1 MRRSAVR
8 SDRHDTDRI
17 GAISFATH
25 CAGHRRRS
33 RYGRTADAA
42 GFAAPGDI
50 QFGYAA
56 ITWQGQDRQAI
67 EDVSAVGFKGIQL
80 RTSALPE
87 FGDKPAALK
96 ELLAKHRLTMVA
108 FSSGNVRIDPQFEA
122 EDIATHT
129 EARAIRSRRR
139 RAVPAA
145 DRHPPQTCSWWPADY
160 QRLGR
165 LMTEIGKRTADI
177 GIPVAYHN
185 HMNNIGERP
194 EEVDRVLDATDPRYV
209 KVLLDI
215 AHYQQGGGDP
225 VRAVRKFSDRILFLH
240 IKDVQSPLPGNTGD
254 PMRSYRFVELGRGK
268 VDIKAVF
275 AALNEVKFQRLGDRR
290 ARCGARQGADAE
302 GVGDHRADVPGT
314 AWIHRVNVGL
324 IGAGNISD
332 THAARRGG
340 RRPAH
345 RRRLRRQ
352 PGEGAS
358 ARRSPWRERLRP
370 RSTRCSRISRST
382 W

>member
-1 MRRSAVR
+1 MNRRHFVR
-8 SDRHDTDRI
+8 STTLATAGLALHDVSRL
-17 GAISFATH
+17 FAQ
-25 CAGHRRRS
+25 AGN
-33 RYGRTADAA
+33 
-42 GFAAPGDI
+42 I

-67 EDVSAVGFKGIQL
+67 DDVSAVGFKGIQL

-96 ELLAKHRLTMVA
+96 ELLKSKGLTMVA

-122 EDIATHT
+122 DDIALHLKH
-129 EARAIRSRRR
+129 ARFVRDVGGLYLQLTDTRPKRELVA
-139 RAVPAA
+139 
-145 DRHPPQTCSWWPADY
+145 ADY
-160 QRLGR
+160 QRLGK

-225 VRAVRKFSDRILFLH
+225 VRAVRRYADRILFLH

-254 PMRSYRFVELGRGK
+254 PMRSYRFVEIGRGK
-268 VDIKAVF
+268 VDVKGVF
-275 AALNEVKFQRLGDRR
+275 AALAEVKFKGWAIVELDAVPDKARTPRESAVIAKQFLQQLGFT
-290 ARCGARQGADAE
+290 
-302 GVGDHRADVPGT
+302 V
-314 AWIHRVNVGL
+314 
-324 IGAGNISD
+324 
-332 THAARRGG
+332 
-340 RRPAH
+340 
-345 RRRLRRQ
+345 
-352 PGEGAS
+352 
-358 ARRSPWRERLRP
+358 
-370 RSTRCSRISRST
+370 
-382 W
+382 

>member
-1 MRRSAVR
+1 MMNKPNRRDFVR
-8 SDRHDTDRI
+8 STTM
-17 GAISFATH
+17 AT
-25 CAGHRRRS
+25 AGLAF
-33 RYGRTADAA
+33 ADAA
-42 GFAAPGDI
+42 RLVAAPGDI

-122 EDIATHT
+122 EDIATHMKH
-129 EARAIRSRRR
+129 ARFVRDVGGLFLQLTDTRPKRELTA
-139 RAVPAA
+139 
-145 DRHPPQTCSWWPADY
+145 ADY

-268 VDIKAVF
+268 VDIQSVF
-275 AALNEVKFQRLGDRR
+275 TALNEVKFRGWAIVELDAVPDK
-290 ARCGARQGADAE
+290 ART
-302 GVGDHRADVPGT
+302 PK
-314 AWIHRVNVGL
+314 
-324 IGAGNISD
+324 
-332 THAARRGG
+332 
-340 RRPAH
+340 
-345 RRRLRRQ
+345 
-352 PGEGAS
+352 AS
-358 ARRSPWRERLRP
+358 AIIARTYLEKLGF
-370 RSTRCSRISRST
+370 TV
-382 W
+382 

>member
-1 MRRSAVR
+1 MTEFNRRQFV
-8 SDRHDTDRI
+8 
-17 GAISFATH
+17 
-25 CAGHRRRS
+25 
-33 RYGRTADAA
+33 RTAALATTGLALSDAREVL
-42 GFAAPGDI
+42 AAPGDI

-67 EDVSAVGFKGIQL
+67 EDVAAVGFKGIQL

-108 FSSGNVRIDPQFEA
+108 FSSGNVRIEPELEA
-122 EDIATHT
+122 EDIATHLKH
-129 EARAIRSRRR
+129 ARFVRDVGGKFLQLTDTRPK
-139 RAVPAA
+139 RALVAE
-145 DRHPPQTCSWWPADY
+145 DY
-160 QRLGR
+160 RRLGQ

-185 HMNNIGERP
+185 HMNSIGERP

-254 PMRSYRFVELGRGK
+254 PMRSYRFVELGRGT
-268 VDIKAVF
+268 VDVKGVF
-275 AALNEVKFQRLGDRR
+275 AALNEVKFKGWAIVELDAVPDKARTPKESAVIARTYLAQLGFT
-290 ARCGARQGADAE
+290 
-302 GVGDHRADVPGT
+302 V
-314 AWIHRVNVGL
+314 
-324 IGAGNISD
+324 
-332 THAARRGG
+332 
-340 RRPAH
+340 
-345 RRRLRRQ
+345 
-352 PGEGAS
+352 
-358 ARRSPWRERLRP
+358 
-370 RSTRCSRISRST
+370 
-382 W
+382 

>member
-1 MRRSAVR
+1 MVMMNKPNRRDFVR
-8 SDRHDTDRI
+8 STTL
-17 GAISFATH
+17 ATASLAFADVSH
-25 CAGHRRRS
+25 LYARLVHRS
-33 RYGRTADAA
+33 SEGTKVD
-42 GFAAPGDI
+42 DI

-80 RTSALPE
+80 RTSALRE

-122 EDIATHT
+122 EDIATHMKH
-129 EARAIRSRRR
+129 ARFVRDVGGLFLQLTDTRPKRELTA
-139 RAVPAA
+139 
-145 DRHPPQTCSWWPADY
+145 ADY

-268 VDIKAVF
+268 VDIQSVF
-275 AALNEVKFQRLGDRR
+275 TALNEVKFRGWAIVELDAVPDKARTPKESAIIARTYLEKLGFT
-290 ARCGARQGADAE
+290 
-302 GVGDHRADVPGT
+302 V
-314 AWIHRVNVGL
+314 
-324 IGAGNISD
+324 
-332 THAARRGG
+332 
-340 RRPAH
+340 
-345 RRRLRRQ
+345 
-352 PGEGAS
+352 
-358 ARRSPWRERLRP
+358 
-370 RSTRCSRISRST
+370 
-382 W
+382 

>member
-1 MRRSAVR
+1 MMTKPNRRDFVR
-8 SDRHDTDRI
+8 ST
-17 GAISFATH
+17 SLAT
-25 CAGHRRRS
+25 ASLALVDARRL
-33 RYGRTADAA
+33 
-42 GFAAPGDI
+42 FAAPGDI

-87 FGDKPAALK
+87 FGDQPAALK

-122 EDIATHT
+122 EDIATHVKH
-129 EARAIRSRRR
+129 ARFVRDVGGLFLQLTDTRPKREL
-139 RAVPAA
+139 AA
-145 DRHPPQTCSWWPADY
+145 ADY

-194 EEVDRVLDATDPRYV
+194 DEVDRVLDATDPRYV

-225 VRAVRKFSDRILFLH
+225 VRAVRKFSDRIVFLH

-268 VDIKAVF
+268 VDIKSVF
-275 AALNEVKFQRLGDRR
+275 TALNEVKFRGWAIVELDAVPDKARTPKESAIIARTYLEKLGFS
-290 ARCGARQGADAE
+290 
-302 GVGDHRADVPGT
+302 V
-314 AWIHRVNVGL
+314 
-324 IGAGNISD
+324 
-332 THAARRGG
+332 
-340 RRPAH
+340 
-345 RRRLRRQ
+345 
-352 PGEGAS
+352 
-358 ARRSPWRERLRP
+358 
-370 RSTRCSRISRST
+370 
-382 W
+382 

>member
-1 MRRSAVR
+1 MITKTNRRDFVR
-8 SDRHDTDRI
+8 NTTLATA
-17 GAISFATH
+17 GFAF
-25 CAGHRRRS
+25 
-33 RYGRTADAA
+33 ADAA
-42 GFAAPGDI
+42 RLVAAPGDI

-122 EDIATHT
+122 EDIAIHMKH
-129 EARAIRSRRR
+129 ARFVRDGGGLYLQLTDTRPKREL
-139 RAVPAA
+139 AA
-145 DRHPPQTCSWWPADY
+145 ADY

-165 LMTEIGKRTADI
+165 LMTEIGRRTADI

-194 EEVDRVLDATDPRYV
+194 EEVDRVLDATDPHYV

-254 PMRSYRFVELGRGK
+254 AMRSYRFVELGRGT

-275 AALNEVKFQRLGDRR
+275 AALSEVKFRGWAIVELDAVPDK
-290 ARCGARQGADAE
+290 ARTPKDSA
-302 GVGDHRADVPGT
+302 
-314 AWIHRVNVGL
+314 I
-324 IGAGNISD
+324 
-332 THAARRGG
+332 
-340 RRPAH
+340 
-345 RRRLRRQ
+345 
-352 PGEGAS
+352 S
-358 ARRSPWRERLRP
+358 ARTYLQNLGFAV
-370 RSTRCSRISRST
+370 
-382 W
+382 

>member
-1 MRRSAVR
+1 MKRRDFVRNTTLATTGLAFTDTSRLFARLVRRS
-8 SDRHDTDRI
+8 SGGTK
-17 GAISFATH
+17 
-25 CAGHRRRS
+25 
-33 RYGRTADAA
+33 AD
-42 GFAAPGDI
+42 DI

-122 EDIATHT
+122 EDIATHMKH
-129 EARAIRSRRR
+129 ARFVRDVGGLFLQLTDTRPKREL
-139 RAVPAA
+139 
-145 DRHPPQTCSWWPADY
+145 TPADY

-165 LMTEIGKRTADI
+165 LMNEIGKRTADI

-268 VDIKAVF
+268 VDIKSVF
-275 AALNEVKFQRLGDRR
+275 NALNEVKFRGWAIVELDAVPDKARTPKEAAIIARTYLEKLGFT
-290 ARCGARQGADAE
+290 
-302 GVGDHRADVPGT
+302 V
-314 AWIHRVNVGL
+314 
-324 IGAGNISD
+324 
-332 THAARRGG
+332 
-340 RRPAH
+340 
-345 RRRLRRQ
+345 
-352 PGEGAS
+352 
-358 ARRSPWRERLRP
+358 
-370 RSTRCSRISRST
+370 
-382 W
+382 